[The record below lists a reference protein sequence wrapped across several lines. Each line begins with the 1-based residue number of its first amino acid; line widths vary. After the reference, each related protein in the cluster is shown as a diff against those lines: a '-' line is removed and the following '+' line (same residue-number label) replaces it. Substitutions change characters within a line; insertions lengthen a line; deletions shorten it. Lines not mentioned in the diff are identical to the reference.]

1 MEDILWNVQICHGS
15 DEDGYT
21 ERSVTF
27 DTYLDATEF
36 VQDYLDNLD
45 QENSKITAA
54 AIKMWCNSA
63 SQMIEL

>member
-1 MEDILWNVQICHGS
+1 MDDPVWNVQICYGS
-15 DEDGYT
+15 DEEGYT

-27 DTYLDATEF
+27 DTYLDAVEF

-45 QENSKITAA
+45 QENRKITAA
-54 AIKMWCNSA
+54 SIKMWCNSA

>member
-1 MEDILWNVQICHGS
+1 MNDLVWNVQICHGS
-15 DEDGYT
+15 DEDGYA

-27 DTYLDATEF
+27 DTYLDAVEF

-45 QENSKITAA
+45 QENRKITAA
-54 AIKMWCNSA
+54 AIKMWFNSA

>member
-15 DEDGYT
+15 DEDGYA

-27 DTYLDATEF
+27 DTYSDAVEF
-36 VQDYLDNLD
+36 VQDYLDNID
-45 QENSKITAA
+45 HENRKIEAA
-54 AIKMWCNSA
+54 AVKMWCNPA